1 MTLVSRAISSEL
13 LHARVPTRSFFARF
27 NATSLSD
34 RVRRVGRA
42 RTVGAV
48 HDDPSL
54 DESQANALAVNAHPA
69 TDRPHRDA
77 RSGEAHS
84 LRLLVEAEPRS
95 TARHVA
101 TPEVREHRGAVD
113 AVPFGQRLDAHPG
126 QVVTDERV
134 HLGGGEKSLSRLD
147 SPHDGPPIIPR
158 SAALGPLRDLVNA
171 SQKAV
176 DQGSCLWGRVAERAT

>member
-77 RSGEAHS
+77 RSGGRTAS
-84 LRLLVEAEPRS
+84 AFSSRQSPGRRLGTLRRRRCENTV
-95 TARHVA
+95 ARWM
-101 TPEVREHRGAVD
+101 PY
-113 AVPFGQRLDAHPG
+113 
-126 QVVTDERV
+126 
-134 HLGGGEKSLSRLD
+134 
-147 SPHDGPPIIPR
+147 R
-158 SAALGPLRDLVNA
+158 SARDLTLIPA
-171 SQKAV
+171 
-176 DQGSCLWGRVAERAT
+176 R